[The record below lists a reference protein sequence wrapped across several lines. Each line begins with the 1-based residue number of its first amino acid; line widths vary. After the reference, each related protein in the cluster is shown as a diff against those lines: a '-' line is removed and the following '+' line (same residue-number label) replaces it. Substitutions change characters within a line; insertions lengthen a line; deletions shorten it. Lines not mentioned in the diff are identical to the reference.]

1 MDLPETEQHPH
12 VVRVGWSVAETDM
25 TVGES
30 KYSIG
35 YGATGKK
42 VNEGRYDNY
51 GETFGI
57 GDVIGCFIVSMFA
70 SLVDNHLCLHGFVN
84 ALCYI
89 VFLCFSLLVCSQLSH
104 IYWEP

>member
-30 KYSIG
+30 KYSLG

-42 VNEGRYDNY
+42 VNEGRYENY
-51 GETFGI
+51 GETFGV
-57 GDVIGCFIVSMFA
+57 GDVIGCFIVSI
-70 SLVDNHLCLHGFVN
+70 LLCLIVAFTWSCERLVSLCSCIVLLFVSN
-84 ALCYI
+84 
-89 VFLCFSLLVCSQLSH
+89 
-104 IYWEP
+104 